1 MQIIKK
7 IITIVCAGI
16 TSLIILCGIFSF
28 YDLMP
33 VHITSKLGNT
43 DYVWPKNSVWIKMTE
58 GMSWGKCDSQGFNN
72 LNTIE
77 NPDILILGSSHMEA
91 TNVMQDENLGYLLN
105 KKFRNT
111 YSVYNMGI
119 SGHTFE
125 KILQYLPKTL
135 ELFKKEPKFILIET
149 SSINLDEKTVDDIF
163 ENNIEFTLSYDKG
176 IIAKVQKLPFFRLM
190 YHQLKNGMINLLFP
204 SQRNVVVV
212 SEKKVSLYTVNLHGD
227 VQQYDRIFSYLVE
240 LEKKY
245 NTRFII
251 FYHPS
256 ETLQEDGSVIF
267 SQDRDLEIFKNKCKE
282 YNIKF
287 LDMTQPF
294 YEMYRVE
301 HKLPHGFITGEIG
314 TGHINADG
322 HYIISEELYKLITK
336 EKVR

>member
-7 IITIVCAGI
+7 FITVMCAGI

-43 DYVWPKNSVWIKMTE
+43 DYVWPEHSVWIKMTE
-58 GMSWGKCDSQGFNN
+58 GMSWGKFDSQGFNN

-91 TNVMQDENLGYLLN
+91 TNVMQDENVGYLLN
-105 KKFRNT
+105 NKFKNR

-119 SGHTFE
+119 SGHSFS
-125 KILQYLPKTL
+125 KVLQYLPKTL
-135 ELFKKEPKFILIET
+135 ELFRKEPEFIVIET
-149 SSINLDEKTVDDIF
+149 SSIKLDKKIVNDIF
-163 ENNIEFTLSYDKG
+163 SNNIEFTPSYDKG
-176 IIAKVQKLPFFRLM
+176 IIAKLQKLPFFRLM
-190 YHQLKNGMINLLFP
+190 YHQLKNGMIDLLFP
-204 SQRNVVVV
+204 SQRKVVC
-212 SEKKVSLYTVNLHGD
+212 EKKVSVSTVNLNDD
-227 VQQYDRIFSYLVE
+227 VQQYDRIFSYLVD

-245 NTRFII
+245 NTEFIV

-256 ETLQEDGSVIF
+256 ETLKEDGSVIF
-267 SQDRDLEIFKNKCKE
+267 SQDRDLETFKNKCKE
-282 YNIKF
+282 YNINF

-294 YEMYRVE
+294 YEMYSLE

-314 TGHINADG
+314 TGHINANG
-322 HYIISEELYKLITK
+322 HHIIAEELYKLINK